1 MESTQKANAR
11 SCSKPIFLQALAP
24 RYGHFVE
31 ELGIEFWSDPCSA
44 INILTSLALL
54 TNVRKI
60 ALPSPE
66 HVYWRLENG
75 SLTATGGSGF
85 PAEFASPEFVET
97 ALRRVMQHA
106 ETVVL
111 PRDGLMDTI
120 PFVRGAGLTKL
131 EMAVSS
137 GDLPTL
143 LSTIVDCPNLHTLH
157 IAGRRDDN
165 HTFRHA
171 AYLPSLSHPTLRR
184 LEISDA
190 SGGEGVYDFVQQLKI
205 FWGLGE
211 AKPPEPPFFRLPR
224 LQQLEVLGWWKATA
238 PLVYAILP
246 AAFPALQS
254 CTWSLDRALLPSE
267 RKAFPAEAVT
277 AITHVRAQQVVRAA
291 PLQFTLEWTASSEP
305 EAVATLRTALG
316 EADIPIGVGQG
327 GVVVEFAKPDLEFNY
342 GPPDPPALILTPKL
356 CLTDDSKVAD
366 LGEDISAS
374 LERIRDLKDQAVVV
388 GDRVQI
394 SRIAQALQEGEWLS
408 LAALPKSSDSI

>member
-1 MESTQKANAR
+1 MGTFLGRAIRTRRLSEVAFEPDARLERVARHGRQDRVSGKTALPSLASRRPLALFADASMESTQKANAR

-54 TNVRKI
+54 TSVRKI

-184 LEISDA
+184 LEISDT
-190 SGGEGVYDFVQQLKI
+190 SGGEGVYDFVQ
-205 FWGLGE
+205 
-211 AKPPEPPFFRLPR
+211 
-224 LQQLEVLGWWKATA
+224 
-238 PLVYAILP
+238 
-246 AAFPALQS
+246 
-254 CTWSLDRALLPSE
+254 
-267 RKAFPAEAVT
+267 
-277 AITHVRAQQVVRAA
+277 
-291 PLQFTLEWTASSEP
+291 
-305 EAVATLRTALG
+305 
-316 EADIPIGVGQG
+316 
-327 GVVVEFAKPDLEFNY
+327 
-342 GPPDPPALILTPKL
+342 
-356 CLTDDSKVAD
+356 
-366 LGEDISAS
+366 
-374 LERIRDLKDQAVVV
+374 
-388 GDRVQI
+388 
-394 SRIAQALQEGEWLS
+394 RIALTLKSSRSSGVSGRLSRQSLLFSACRDFNNSKS
-408 LAALPKSSDSI
+408 LAGGRRQHRSCMPSCPRPSPPSSPAPGA

>member
-1 MESTQKANAR
+1 M
-11 SCSKPIFLQALAP
+11 
-24 RYGHFVE
+24 
-31 ELGIEFWSDPCSA
+31 
-44 INILTSLALL
+44 
-54 TNVRKI
+54 
-60 ALPSPE
+60 
-66 HVYWRLENG
+66 
-75 SLTATGGSGF
+75 
-85 PAEFASPEFVET
+85 
-97 ALRRVMQHA
+97 
-106 ETVVL
+106 
-111 PRDGLMDTI
+111 
-120 PFVRGAGLTKL
+120 
-131 EMAVSS
+131 
-137 GDLPTL
+137 
-143 LSTIVDCPNLHTLH
+143 
-157 IAGRRDDN
+157 
-165 HTFRHA
+165 
-171 AYLPSLSHPTLRR
+171 
-184 LEISDA
+184 
-190 SGGEGVYDFVQQLKI
+190 
-205 FWGLGE
+205 
-211 AKPPEPPFFRLPR
+211 
-224 LQQLEVLGWWKATA
+224 
-238 PLVYAILP
+238 YAILP

-394 SRIAQALQEGEWLS
+394 SRIAQALQEGEWLCVERSVRPSTDCPARLQSFPPTSSPSAAACSPGKDFCEVCQNRS
-408 LAALPKSSDSI
+408 LLCVPLSK